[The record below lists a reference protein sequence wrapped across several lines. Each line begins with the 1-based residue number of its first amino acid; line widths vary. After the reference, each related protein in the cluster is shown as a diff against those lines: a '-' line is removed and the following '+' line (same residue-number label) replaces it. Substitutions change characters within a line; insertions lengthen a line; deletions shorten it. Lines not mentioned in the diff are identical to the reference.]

1 MPFWRFSRHASGIL
15 ILLFSATAFV
25 LPAAAATVNVTLTLT
40 PELSQRADEL
50 AQKRNGSVKQYYWRV
65 PNGAVT
71 TAAVRVDP
79 SRDLAVVIERS
90 DGQATAPEGATKV
103 IKLQGAR
110 LSPSVIVVTPHTKVR
125 FRNDDAIVYELQ
137 CADNSPMANG
147 QVIPPGREVEFPF
160 DEEGVF
166 EITDRRLPHLVGYV
180 VVICSEFSGNPHRG
194 EREGQASLSFE
205 NVQPGQYVVKVFH
218 GGEWVAQQA
227 LEVTEEEEVGVQF
240 RLPPDGQQ
248 HDQAGGTDAQAG
260 Q

>member
-1 MPFWRFSRHASGIL
+1 MPFWRFSRHASAIL

-40 PELSQRADEL
+40 PELSQRADEH
-50 AQKRNGSVKQYYWRV
+50 AQKRYGSVKQYYWRV
-65 PNGAVT
+65 PNGAVST
-71 TAAVRVDP
+71 TATRVDP
-79 SRDLAVVIERS
+79 SRDLAVVIERA
-90 DGQATAPEGATKV
+90 DGQATAPEGTTKV

-137 CADNSPMANG
+137 CSNNPQLANG

-160 DEEGVF
+160 DEAGIF

-180 VVICSEFSGNPHRG
+180 VVVGSELSGNPHRG
-194 EREGQASLSFE
+194 ERDGQASFSFE
-205 NVQPGQYVVKVFH
+205 NVEPGQYVVKVFH
-218 GGEWVAQQA
+218 AGEWVAQQP
-227 LEVTEEEEVGVQF
+227 LTVTEEEQVGVQL
-240 RLPPDGQQ
+240 RLPPDGGQ
-248 HDQAGGTDAQAG
+248 HDQTGAPDAQAG